1 MKRANILITLLCAA
15 LAFGAPLFAQDA
27 LESDMER
34 IAEDARK
41 QAEASAQS
49 PEASAAPAEPAAPE
63 STVEEPEQ
71 KAKGMPMSEP
81 PKRFFEIGVDV
92 SGGVANNGLGFS
104 DLFRKEIVLDIPE
117 IQKKVGEN
125 GMIAALSP
133 LVNGFL
139 NINIGEFL
147 GIGVFA
153 KMEGDINFTL
163 GSALLDF
170 LANGNG
176 EKHDMSG
183 EAVSVAGGIFMETG
197 LRGFLHLDRWTFTAS
212 PAAFVPLVYIPK
224 STLKYSLN
232 TSNNFKLSVDGK
244 IDVYTPF
251 SLKEGDYAQIADM
264 SHAGF
269 DLTIGAEYGLF
280 DWLYVGGTANNIPI
294 IPSTLT
300 HRMTIKADDLSIGL
314 GDNPLSDPKMET
326 NMEVGDP
333 EYVTDANQSVSRPLT
348 FDVYAKWQVLDMRFL
363 KFVLKPNIGFT
374 ALTASG
380 DPNFNWGIQ
389 ADTSLLFLSF
399 QLGTGLNQGVW
410 KHRAGIGI
418 NLRIL
423 EILAEASLQS
433 TDFLGS
439 FNASGLGIGVG
450 FRFGF

>member
-63 STVEEPEQ
+63 STAEQPEQ

-92 SGGVANNGLGFS
+92 SGGVANNALGFS

-147 GIGVFA
+147 GIGVFT
-153 KMEGDINFTL
+153 KVEGDINFTL

-183 EAVSVAGGIFMETG
+183 EAVSVAGGIFVEAG

-224 STLKYSLN
+224 STLDYTLN
-232 TSNNFKLSVDGK
+232 TSTNFELRVNGK

-251 SLKEGDYAQIADM
+251 SLEEVDYAQIADM
-264 SHAGF
+264 SRAGF

-300 HRMTIKADDLSIGL
+300 HRMTIKADDLGISIP
-314 GDNPLSDPKMET
+314 DPLSNPEMET

-333 EYVTDANQSVSRPLT
+333 EYVTDANQSVRRPLT

-374 ALTASG
+374 AITAS
-380 DPNFNWGIQ
+380 DKPNFNWGIQ
-389 ADTSLLFLSF
+389 ADTNLLFLSF

-450 FRFGF
+450 VRFGF